1 MKALELLKA
10 DRDYCLSINNDKSII
25 QKYDEAIKE
34 LEHILEEK
42 DLLEEY
48 VQFARLHIETYRCSC
63 GSLGKVGYRCSN
75 KECNKYQETR
85 IKIYETINLPNGYN
99 FKQTNNQL
107 IYEHFDGTNISTI
120 SKWKVGLNCNIEN
133 IRRLISLMELKQIN
147 SELIDYIDGLEYKDS
162 IN

>member
-1 MKALELLKA
+1 MKALELLKE

-63 GSLGKVGYRCSN
+63 GSLGRIGYRCSN
-75 KECNKYQETR
+75 KECNKY
-85 IKIYETINLPNGYN
+85 
-99 FKQTNNQL
+99 
-107 IYEHFDGTNISTI
+107 
-120 SKWKVGLNCNIEN
+120 
-133 IRRLISLMELKQIN
+133 
-147 SELIDYIDGLEYKDS
+147 
-162 IN
+162 